1 MKHKS
6 SNLLA
11 ALAVVTVTVT
21 ATPAFAEGSPWLPAP
36 GAGTISVSYVSQ
48 EATEFYRAAVK
59 GPTPAGG
66 HELGQQTLW
75 ATGTYGIS
83 DALAL
88 DFRVGTAESSFMAGP
103 SAPFPPKEN
112 LSGLQDVNAGLVWRF
127 RDEVV
132 SSGPSLALRAAAIIG
147 GSYTTGYI
155 SSLGDGGDGGEVS
168 LLIGKYIGERGAL
181 SAELGYRHRNSNIPA
196 DTFLNLSA
204 GVLVGDRVGLNLGY
218 RMIDAESSGLDI
230 GVPPFSPARFPEL
243 QEDIELVLGTISIG
257 LQSGTTPRA
266 IAVDS
271 LAFTYGSVVGGRNTA
286 VSDVFSISI
295 GFNFD
300 TY

>member
-1 MKHKS
+1 MTRKRFVS
-6 SNLLA
+6 LPVLLA
-11 ALAVVTVTVT
+11 ATVAVP
-21 ATPAFAEGSPWLPAP
+21 PAFAEGSPWLPAP

-66 HELGQQTLW
+66 HELGQETLW
-75 ATGTYGIS
+75 VNGTYGIS

-88 DFRVGTAESSFMAGP
+88 DFRVGAAESSFMAGP

-132 SSGPSLALRAAAIIG
+132 SSGPSLALRAAAIVG

-155 SSLGDGGDGGEVS
+155 SSLGDGGDGGEAS
-168 LLIGKYIGERGAL
+168 LLLGKYLGERGAF
-181 SAELGYRHRNSNIPA
+181 SAELGYRHRGENIPA

-218 RMIDAESSGLDI
+218 RMTDAESSGLDI
-230 GVPPFSPARFPEL
+230 GVPPFSPSRFPEL
-243 QEDIELVLGTISIG
+243 QEDIELVTGTVSIA
-257 LQSGTTPRA
+257 LRSGETPRA

-286 VSDVFSISI
+286 VSDVFSVSI